1 MGRAVFAV
9 EFPLVVL
16 TQYMGRAVFAVEF
29 ELTMF
34 TFWRNIFL
42 FEDHVDDNM
51 VLGLVFV

>member
-1 MGRAVFAV
+1 MFAV